1 MGFASHSADDL
12 AYVAAALAQGRLAAP
27 FSSIGLVRLGVSDS
41 HGLASE
47 LNRLAELGLQPKQ
60 ISVVL
65 EAVIEER
72 RACASGSAELEL
84 VVTGPDVREQARD
97 TAVVVEQLFEEAKT
111 SVLLVGFAL
120 YDGNIIF
127 RRLAQRLD
135 ATTALQAT
143 LCLDISRRGI
153 DTTKESDLIARY
165 EHEFRQRHWSG
176 KRLPNIYFDPRAL
189 TMEASKRAVLHAKC
203 IAIDGETAL
212 VTSANPTPAAFTKN
226 IELGIVIRGG
236 TIPSQITNH
245 FFSLIQTGALRRLD
259 FARR

>member
-1 MGFASHSADDL
+1 MRFADHSAGDL
-12 AYVAAALAQGRLAAP
+12 AQAAAALADGRLAAP
-27 FSSIGLVRLGVSDS
+27 FSSISLARLGVSDS
-41 HGLASE
+41 PGLARE
-47 LNRLAELGLQPKQ
+47 LNQLAALGLQPKQ
-60 ISVVL
+60 MSIVL
-65 EAVIEER
+65 EAVVEER
-72 RACASGSAELEL
+72 RSAAAGAVELEL

-97 TAVVVEQLFEEAKT
+97 TAVVVEQLFEEAKA

-135 ATTALQAT
+135 ATPELQAT

-189 TMEASKRAVLHAKC
+189 TMDASKRAVVHAKC
-203 IAIDGETAL
+203 IVIDGASAL
-212 VTSANPTPAAFTKN
+212 VTSANPTPAAYTRN

-236 TIPSQITNH
+236 TIPSQIASH
-245 FFSLIQTGALRRLD
+245 FASLIQTGALRRLD
-259 FARR
+259 LSSR